1 MPPIK
6 RHKGL
11 QPLSR
16 EHHQGLLLSWKIRVG
31 LKKGISI
38 DRIKN
43 YCDFFF
49 KEELLNHFNIEELH
63 VFTLLDSKDDLVKKA
78 LADHKRLKRLFL
90 TKQPD
95 MKTIVAIEEELE
107 QHIRFEERI
116 LFNKIQE
123 QTPEQELLKILDL
136 HNSSTNCNIDSWED
150 KFWES

>member
-11 QPLSR
+11 QALSR
-16 EHHQGLLLSWKIRVG
+16 EHHQGLLLSWKIRAG
-31 LKKGISI
+31 LKKGVSI

-49 KEELLNHFNIEELH
+49 KEELLNHFNIEEQH
-63 VFTLLDSKDDLVKKA
+63 IFTLLDSNNELVKKA
-78 LADHKRLKRLFL
+78 LAEHRRLKRLFL
-90 TKQPD
+90 KKTSD
-95 MKTIVAIEEELE
+95 MKTIIAIEEELE

-123 QTPEQELLKILDL
+123 QASEKQLIKIEKL
-136 HNSSTNCNIDSWED
+136 HNNINSKIESWKD
-150 KFWES
+150 KFWE